1 MTNRE
6 ALENL
11 SDEDLA
17 MYLFYRGNCQE
28 YCHGICSLQY
38 ECFEGQD
45 DESGCISNI
54 VKWLNSNQE
63 EKLV

>member
-6 ALENL
+6 ALESL

-17 MYLFYRGNCQE
+17 KYLFYRGNCQE
-28 YCHGICSLQY
+28 YCHGICVYQE
-38 ECFEGQD
+38 ECDYMQ
-45 DESGCISNI
+45 DESVCIPNI